1 MFPPLR
7 AELLFS
13 SALYHT
19 TTGEEDGFY
28 GGSWGFCVKLTG
40 SVQDGCQEDDQEQ
53 EGDFQ
58 DVVSFSIVFFVHV
71 LSPLFFSFQM
81 G

>member
-1 MFPPLR
+1 M
-7 AELLFS
+7 LFRS
-13 SALYHT
+13 VVL
-19 TTGEEDGFY
+19 
-28 GGSWGFCVKLTG
+28 FCVKLTG

-53 EGDFQ
+53 EGAFQ